1 METELTKVIKKELL
15 MRSQRTKGCYGAFEV
30 TPMNTAY
37 GAGYERCDYV
47 EFNTKSEIT
56 CYEIKIS
63 VDDFKSKNKQTY
75 LGDKNYL
82 VIPDT
87 MLMDVLNT
95 HLLHSGI
102 GIMTFDK
109 TNLSFNVA
117 KKCSKKTVG
126 ISERVAFLE
135 GIARASCRDM
145 RKLMLKD

>member
-15 MRSQRTKGCYGAFEV
+15 IRSKRTKGCYGAFEV

-56 CYEIKIS
+56 CYEIKTS
-63 VDDFKSKNKQTY
+63 VDDFKSENKQTY

-87 MLMDVLNT
+87 MLMDVLNM
-95 HLLHSGI
+95 HLLHAGI
-102 GIMTFDK
+102 GIITF
-109 TNLSFNVA
+109 NEMNVSFNVA

-126 ISERVAFLE
+126 ISERVALLE
-135 GIARASCRDM
+135 GIARAGCRDM

>member
-1 METELTKVIKKELL
+1 MEAKLTKVIKNELL
-15 MRSQRTKGCYGAFEV
+15 KRSRQTKGCYGAFEV

-37 GAGYERCDYV
+37 GAWYERCDYV

-63 VDDFKSKNKQTY
+63 LDDFKSKNKQTY

-82 VIPDT
+82 VIPDAI
-87 MLMDVLNT
+87 LPDVLNS

-102 GIMTFDK
+102 GIMTFNENDS
-109 TNLSFNVA
+109 SFTVT
-117 KKCSKKTVG
+117 KKCSKKTVS
-126 ISERVAFLE
+126 IYERVTLLE
-135 GIARASCRDM
+135 GIARAGCRDM

>member
-82 VIPDT
+82 VIPDMILT
-87 MLMDVLNT
+87 DVLDS
-95 HLLHSGI
+95 HLLHAGI
-102 GIMTFDK
+102 GIITF
-109 TNLSFNVA
+109 NESNSIFNIV

-126 ISERVAFLE
+126 ISERVALLE
-135 GIARASCRDM
+135 GIARAGCRDM